1 GKDWNCIEICN
12 SFYIIQNC
20 PKSSINSECE
30 KPTQDLKSR
39 VGFLFMIFNQ
49 KSIPTYNLSIKS
61 KLSHF
66 QISFFSIYNRIFAA
80 FLQTIRLHF
89 YQTTTTTTPIK

>member
-1 GKDWNCIEICN
+1 
-12 SFYIIQNC
+12 
-20 PKSSINSECE
+20 
-30 KPTQDLKSR
+30 
-39 VGFLFMIFNQ
+39 MIFNQ